1 MMFCSVCQKMV
12 SVHRVDP
19 VTYKCR
25 ECGHNIKRK
34 GRMLQSVSMGTYGHE
49 RKW

>member
-1 MMFCSVCQKMV
+1 MV
-12 SVHRVDP
+12 SVHGVD
-19 VTYKCR
+19 VITYKCR

-34 GRMLQSVSMGTYGHE
+34 GKMLHSVAMKTYGHE

>member
-1 MMFCSVCQKMV
+1 MV
-12 SVHRVDP
+12 SAHRVDP
-19 VTYKCR
+19 ITYKCR

-34 GRMLQSVSMGTYGHE
+34 GKILVGVATRTYGHE